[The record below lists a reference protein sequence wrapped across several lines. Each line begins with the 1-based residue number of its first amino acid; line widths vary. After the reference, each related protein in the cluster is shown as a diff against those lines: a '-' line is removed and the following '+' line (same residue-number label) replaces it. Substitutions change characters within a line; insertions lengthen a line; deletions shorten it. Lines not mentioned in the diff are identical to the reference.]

1 MNAVSEPPI
10 DPDDSVPRVDPD
22 DSGRSGT
29 SSAGLAAATL
39 RALRAGNRDEPS
51 ADVGDEPA
59 DDVVDDEVDES
70 SADVVD
76 APTDEVVE
84 VDPTDEIVEVE
95 PEPVSLRKAPVVE
108 EPSVVASTG
117 SRSSL
122 ITVACAVLAA
132 AALVFAIVAGVS
144 WWHAG
149 HNGQRR
155 IGIAREQIDA
165 DARLAITTVN
175 TSDYRHP
182 SAALDN
188 WLDASTGSLHSQF
201 SQSRTT
207 AVKLLAQAKMITK
220 ADVLDAAVTELN
232 LTKGTATVI
241 ASVNVTRT
249 PVSGS
254 VSTVRNRFKASMT
267 RDGNSWK
274 LSNLAVVP
282 VSLS

>member
-1 MNAVSEPPI
+1 MNAVNEPPV
-10 DPDDSVPRVDPD
+10 DPDESVPRADPD
-22 DSGRSGT
+22 DSGRSAT

-39 RALRAGNRDEPS
+39 RALRAGNRN
-51 ADVGDEPA
+51 APA
-59 DDVVDDEVDES
+59 DDVIDDEPIDDEPI
-70 SADVVD
+70 DD
-76 APTDEVVE
+76 EPIDDEPTDEVVE
-84 VDPTDEIVEVE
+84 VDP
-95 PEPVSLRKAPVVE
+95 EPVSLRKTPVVD
-108 EPSVVASTG
+108 EPGVVASTG
-117 SRSSL
+117 SRSSI

-149 HNGQRR
+149 HSGQRR

-182 SAALDN
+182 SDALDN

-207 AVKLLAQAKMITK
+207 AVKLLAQAKMVTK
-220 ADVLDAAVTELN
+220 ANVLDAAVTDLN
-232 LTKGTATVI
+232 LSKGTATVI

-267 RDGNSWK
+267 RDGSSWK